1 MGVLKLTK
9 GGWIGYLQPSGNLEL
24 EKIKKLNHY
33 NTDCSGEV
41 LGVAFFSKVRS

>member
-24 EKIKKLNHY
+24 EKKSLNKLNLMLKQ
-33 NTDCSGEV
+33 S
-41 LGVAFFSKVRS
+41 FKK

>member
-33 NTDCSGEV
+33 NALIAVVKFWE
-41 LGVAFFSKVRS
+41 